1 MIRSACVACLLCVS
15 IACAQEEEPLD
26 AVTAAYRQGS
36 VADRL
41 EIEIPREG
49 APPARSAMTVA
60 LRTGASPVVSLA
72 LGRGYPLRVVAEPG
86 RLIAW
91 RAGDRE
97 RVFVAPLPEPFGR
110 GAIEAV
116 LPPLLAPQI
125 DLAFA
130 DEPGSLLAF
139 LPPLS
144 WSLVASGERD
154 RYAGVSMDASLE
166 LTAGGDGRLVA
177 MEARRDGRVV
187 ARAAIDAVEVDPAWF
202 EPPSLE
208 GEIVA
213 TLSELGETP
222 GPVRAGERM
231 GDVIGFDARGR
242 VTTLR
247 GVAGEGGR
255 VVMLAVVARLPEER
269 SRLAGELAEAQLASL
284 ALMLDARVVVLA
296 VGEASTARL
305 FERVMRTT
313 RADADRVGAIAV
325 ERAPAWLGEV
335 GEGVAL
341 SVDGDAWMLLERH
354 RIASTDA
361 DETDVA
367 APLESSTAPRTLAE
381 RLAEAV
387 GAAMRSDR

>member
-1 MIRSACVACLLCVS
+1 
-15 IACAQEEEPLD
+15 
-26 AVTAAYRQGS
+26 
-36 VADRL
+36 
-41 EIEIPREG
+41 
-49 APPARSAMTVA
+49 MTVA
-60 LRTGASPVVSLA
+60 LRTGASPAVSLA
-72 LGRGYPLRVVAEPG
+72 LGRGDPLRVVAEPG

-91 RAGDRE
+91 RAGERE
-97 RVFVAPLPEPFGR
+97 RMFVAPLPEPFGR

-144 WSLVASGERD
+144 WSLVASGERN
-154 RYAGVSMDASLE
+154 RYAGVSVDASLE

-187 ARAAIDAVEVDPAWF
+187 ARAVIDAVEVDPAWF

-247 GVAGEGGR
+247 SVAGEGGR
-255 VVMLAVVARLPEER
+255 VVVLAVVARLPEER

-284 ALMLDARVVVLA
+284 ALLLDARVVVLA

-305 FERVMRTT
+305 FERVTRTS
-313 RADADRVGAIAV
+313 RADADRVVAIAV

-341 SVDGDAWMLLERH
+341 SVDGDAWMLLEWH
-354 RIASTDA
+354 RIASMDA
-361 DETDVA
+361 DEPDGA
-367 APLESSTAPRTLAE
+367 APFESSTAPRTLAE